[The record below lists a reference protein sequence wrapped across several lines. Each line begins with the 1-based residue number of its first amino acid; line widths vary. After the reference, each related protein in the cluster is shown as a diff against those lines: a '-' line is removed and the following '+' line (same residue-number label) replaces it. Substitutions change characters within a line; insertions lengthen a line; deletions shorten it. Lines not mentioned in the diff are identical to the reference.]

1 MNTTYRIAE
10 NFRERKL
17 SRITWF
23 CGYTQK
29 FSLRNLRGGV
39 LWRGKSEQSAKVFSL
54 KSFLLYATAL

>member
-17 SRITWF
+17 SRISRF
-23 CGYTQK
+23 CSYTQK
-29 FSLRNLRGGV
+29 FSLRNLMGCV
-39 LWRGKSEQSAKVFSL
+39 IWRGKSEQSAKIFSL